1 LRRLI
6 VIAWVLPALLA
17 AANTAQARQTE
28 RDSVVSYF
36 RDHVSRTDSG
46 SGISSCEW
54 HVYDPARRVDR
65 LLLTLPGRA
74 QVVQWD
80 TTITSVCFTSSVG
93 FNSHSIYRCDWRF
106 GARPRLVG
114 VLLPPK
120 GSTDYWF
127 NTDSARWQASLQWP
141 VAGDTLWRRE
151 LWQADRRGREWRCLR
166 GDSVIVDPV
175 DGPEE
180 WAVAAAMRREPGV
193 WEPGAQQDLDRL
205 STEVAWFDTSTVRL
219 YAGTSRV
226 YPDAYW
232 YFLPFRAAPG
242 MGLAFR
248 WRPEDLVI
256 GAPIFVVDLGRHT
269 KRLLSSSD
277 PESWC
282 GPEHFAAER
291 RGYAFA
297 SFCFDGPRIVD
308 VHTGEIVF
316 EGGPDTR
323 DPTWV
328 LAPLPH

>member
-1 LRRLI
+1 MRRLVVI
-6 VIAWVLPALLA
+6 VWALPVLLV
-17 AANTAQARQTE
+17 AANAAQARRTE

-36 RDHVSRTDSG
+36 RDGVSRTDTS
-46 SGISSCEW
+46 SWISSCEW
-54 HVYDPARRVDR
+54 HVYDPARRADR

-80 TTITSVCFTSSVG
+80 TTFTSVCFTMRD
-93 FNSHSIYRCDWRF
+93 SIYRCDWRF

-114 VLLPPK
+114 IVPPRS
-120 GSTDYWF
+120 GGPPDLWF
-127 NTDSARWQASLQWP
+127 NPDSARWQASLQWQ

-151 LWQADRRGREWRCLR
+151 LWQADRRGREWRRLR
-166 GDSVIVDPV
+166 GDSVIVDLV
-175 DGPEE
+175 DGPPEE

-193 WEPGAQQDLDRL
+193 SEPGAQQDLDRL
-205 STEVAWFDTSTVRL
+205 RTEALWFDTSTVNL
-219 YAGTSRV
+219 YAGASRES
-226 YPDAYW
+226 DGADW

-242 MGLAFR
+242 MGLAYR
-248 WRPEDLVI
+248 WNTDMDDLV

-269 KRLLSSSD
+269 KHLLSSAD
-277 PESWC
+277 LDSWC
-282 GPEHFAAER
+282 APAHFGAER

-297 SFCFDGPRIVD
+297 SFCADGPRIVD

-328 LAPLPH
+328 LAPLR